1 MNVIHRDKDKEDFL
15 KYSVVLANIRI
26 VLTQPKCSPSLK
38 VMYRKPSGAFIRS

>member
-1 MNVIHRDKDKEDFL
+1 
-15 KYSVVLANIRI
+15 VLANIRI